1 MPLGAYAGTTG
12 WRCISQPLAPVN
24 VGEVLPG
31 VNPTRPALCTT
42 PVVRKTLLHYVRAIR
57 SLSLPG
63 LLTGRCCLMVLR
75 SLGAALALLFAFSLA
90 ACTSDAPPLETPS
103 DTATTA
109 VGAAPEP
116 AASRDPATTQDAAPQ
131 GVAPQD
137 APSQDTASGG
147 SAGDTTADAA
157 ARDTAR
163 TEADGGADAGE
174 TEPAANGATGTARSE
189 TAPPTGDR
197 RALQT
202 ARETATNFGLRV
214 ALAVLVLVLTFFA
227 IKGVSYVLEALAER
241 SAERRLLYKR
251 IVPIARVI
259 LWAVALYVVL
269 RGIFEVDAQGLIA
282 AAAAIGVA
290 VGFAAQDLLKNI
302 FGGLVI
308 IFDTPFQ
315 VGDKIRVGG
324 TYGEVVAIGLRS
336 TRIVTPDDNLVSVPN
351 SQIVDGQVSNANAGA
366 LDCQVVTDLYLP
378 GWADETK
385 AVQIARQAAASSKY
399 VYLQKPIAVIVTD
412 EYDDGH
418 VVHLK
423 VKAYVLDARY
433 EFLLM
438 SDITERARRAFRN
451 EGLLVP
457 ANRVFLDLPGAAGTP
472 ETTA

>member
-1 MPLGAYAGTTG
+1 MIKRLFLPVLLLLPLLAG
-12 WRCISQPLAPVN
+12 PAPA
-24 VGEVLPG
+24 
-31 VNPTRPALCTT
+31 R
-42 PVVRKTLLHYVRAIR
+42 
-57 SLSLPG
+57 
-63 LLTGRCCLMVLR
+63 
-75 SLGAALALLFAFSLA
+75 
-90 ACTSDAPPLETPS
+90 
-103 DTATTA
+103 
-109 VGAAPEP
+109 P
-116 AASRDPATTQDAAPQ
+116 AASILPALAPTDPCGWHAVPALQESPPKPPGAPEDSVTGAGSAAADTAVVNPVEAAPASTA
-131 GVAPQD
+131 APADPPGAGSRETRSGKGQE
-137 APSQDTASGG
+137 TA
-147 SAGDTTADAA
+147 AGD
-157 ARDTAR
+157 
-163 TEADGGADAGE
+163 
-174 TEPAANGATGTARSE
+174 
-189 TAPPTGDR
+189 DR
-197 RALQT
+197 NALQA
-202 ARETATNFGLRV
+202 ARETATNFGMRV

-324 TYGEVVAIGLRS
+324 TYGEVVTIGLRS

-378 GWADETK
+378 SWVDESK
-385 AVQIARQAAASSKY
+385 AVRIARQAAASSKY

-418 VVHLK
+418 IVHLK

-438 SDITERARRAFRN
+438 SDVTERARRAFRE

-457 ANRVFLDLPGAAGTP
+457 ANRVYLDLSRTAGAPDAEAPAG
-472 ETTA
+472 

>member
-1 MPLGAYAGTTG
+1 
-12 WRCISQPLAPVN
+12 
-24 VGEVLPG
+24 
-31 VNPTRPALCTT
+31 
-42 PVVRKTLLHYVRAIR
+42 
-57 SLSLPG
+57 
-63 LLTGRCCLMVLR
+63 MVLR
-75 SLGAALALLFAFSLA
+75 SLGAALALLLAFSLA
-90 ACTSDAPPLETPS
+90 ACTSDAPPPETPS
-103 DTATTA
+103 NTATTA
-109 VGAAPEP
+109 VGAAPDT
-116 AASRDPATTQDAAPQ
+116 ASSRDPATTQDAAPQ
-131 GVAPQD
+131 DAPSQD

-147 SAGDTTADAA
+147 SAGDTTADAEAA

-174 TEPAANGATGTARSE
+174 TEPAANGDTGTARSE

-315 VGDKIRVGG
+315 VGDKISVGG

-418 VVHLK
+418 IVHLK

-438 SDITERARRAFRN
+438 SDITERARQAFRE

-457 ANRVFLDLPGAAGTP
+457 ANRVFLDLPGAAGTR
-472 ETTA
+472 EATA

>member
-1 MPLGAYAGTTG
+1 MSIRLL
-12 WRCISQPLAPVN
+12 I
-24 VGEVLPG
+24 
-31 VNPTRPALCTT
+31 PALVLLLGSFAAPSVASSSASPAAATAGMSPPGQVQADTT
-42 PVVRKTLLHYVRAIR
+42 TQ
-57 SLSLPG
+57 
-63 LLTGRCCLMVLR
+63 
-75 SLGAALALLFAFSLA
+75 AA
-90 ACTSDAPPLETPS
+90 TPS
-103 DTATTA
+103 
-109 VGAAPEP
+109 P
-116 AASRDPATTQDAAPQ
+116 
-131 GVAPQD
+131 
-137 APSQDTASGG
+137 PSPD
-147 SAGDTTADAA
+147 TADAA
-157 ARDTAR
+157 EAVATDTSAPEPTSTPATSPERRDA
-163 TEADGGADAGE
+163 AAGDE
-174 TEPAANGATGTARSE
+174 QN
-189 TAPPTGDR
+189 
-197 RALQT
+197 ALQT

-227 IKGVSYVLEALAER
+227 IKGVSFVLEALAER

-324 TYGEVVAIGLRS
+324 TYGEVVGIGLRS

-378 GWADETK
+378 SWVDESK
-385 AVQIARQAAASSKY
+385 AVRIARQAAASSKY

-438 SDITERARRAFRN
+438 SDVTERARRAFRE

-457 ANRVFLDLPGAAGTP
+457 ANRVYLDLPGSAAAQDAGIPTR
-472 ETTA
+472 

>member
-1 MPLGAYAGTTG
+1 MSGHRPGLAWKKRRKQRDAETTQCGNNAVRRADVGADCSGTSSTVRYTVPASLSPIG
-12 WRCISQPLAPVN
+12 RHLLSRPVT
-24 VGEVLPG
+24 ERMSMRLLI
-31 VNPTRPALCTT
+31 PAL
-42 PVVRKTLLHYVRAIR
+42 VLFVG
-57 SLSLPG
+57 SL
-63 LLTGRCCLMVLR
+63 V
-75 SLGAALALLFAFSLA
+75 
-90 ACTSDAPPLETPS
+90 APS
-103 DTATTA
+103 
-109 VGAAPEP
+109 V
-116 AASRDPATTQDAAPQ
+116 ASSSASPDPATAGVPSPGQVQADTTTQAAT
-131 GVAPQD
+131 
-137 APSQDTASGG
+137 PSPPSPD
-147 SAGDTTADAA
+147 TADAA
-157 ARDTAR
+157 EVVATDTSAPEPTSTSTTSSEPR
-163 TEADGGADAGE
+163 GAADGDE
-174 TEPAANGATGTARSE
+174 QN
-189 TAPPTGDR
+189 
-197 RALQT
+197 ALQA

-324 TYGEVVAIGLRS
+324 TYGEVVGIGLRS

-399 VYLQKPIAVIVTD
+399 VYLQKPITVIVTD

-438 SDITERARRAFRN
+438 SDITERARRSFRN

-457 ANRVFLDLPGAAGTP
+457 ANRVFLDLPGAAETA

>member
-1 MPLGAYAGTTG
+1 VNGGT
-12 WRCISQPLAPVN
+12 
-24 VGEVLPG
+24 
-31 VNPTRPALCTT
+31 
-42 PVVRKTLLHYVRAIR
+42 
-57 SLSLPG
+57 
-63 LLTGRCCLMVLR
+63 
-75 SLGAALALLFAFSLA
+75 
-90 ACTSDAPPLETPS
+90 
-103 DTATTA
+103 
-109 VGAAPEP
+109 
-116 AASRDPATTQDAAPQ
+116 
-131 GVAPQD
+131 
-137 APSQDTASGG
+137 APS
-147 SAGDTTADAA
+147 
-157 ARDTAR
+157 
-163 TEADGGADAGE
+163 EADAGADTGE
-174 TEPAANGATGTARSE
+174 TQPAANAPTDAARSE

-197 RALQT
+197 DALQA

-315 VGDKIRVGG
+315 VGDKISVGG

-378 GWADETK
+378 GWTDETK
-385 AVQIARQAAASSKY
+385 AVEIARQAAASSKY

-438 SDITERARRAFRN
+438 SDITERARRAFRD

-457 ANRVFLDLPGAAGTP
+457 ASRVFFDLPGAAGTP
-472 ETTA
+472 ETT